1 MFLVFVAHFQPASDR
16 IMVRSLNGAVDMTV
30 VGREVVGTEDVVNAH
45 VKAVDMIADAGS
57 VAGGDIA
64 DSVRE
69 R

>member
-1 MFLVFVAHFQPASDR
+1 
-16 IMVRSLNGAVDMTV
+16 MTF

-64 DSVRE
+64 VGEVFGDGAMDV
-69 R
+69 